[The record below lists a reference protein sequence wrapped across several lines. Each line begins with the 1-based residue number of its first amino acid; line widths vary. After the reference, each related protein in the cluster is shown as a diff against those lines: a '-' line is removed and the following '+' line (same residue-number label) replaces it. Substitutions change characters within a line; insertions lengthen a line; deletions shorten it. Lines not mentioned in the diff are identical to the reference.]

1 MRRLTGK
8 TITGEVQM
16 VLVWKRLKEIEDIL
30 TGQGNDYD
38 LERLKQL
45 VTGDNFTDE
54 DMSAAYTSGYES
66 GRKQGEDKHCG
77 PCPAIHA
84 VKAMAASD
92 LQAVVRCKDCVHSR
106 ERNEHERN
114 YLVEDVLICTH
125 PDCSDDCW
133 FATWYDHWCRYGE
146 RRRTDD

>member
-16 VLVWKRLKEIEDIL
+16 VLVWKRLKEIEDVL
-30 TGQGNDYD
+30 GDDYD

-45 VTGDNFTDE
+45 VTGDNFTQE
-54 DMSAAYTSGYES
+54 DMSAAYTSGYEI

-92 LQAVVRCKDCVHSR
+92 LQPVVRCKDCKGGKYPGSTR
-106 ERNEHERN
+106 
-114 YLVEDVLICTH
+114 LVGKYVCCALYDPMPLMR
-125 PDCSDDCW
+125 SDDFCS
-133 FATWYDHWCRYGE
+133 YGE
-146 RRRTDD
+146 RRLADD